1 MGCCFSL
8 GAACYLKEETEN
20 IATIISKAGDEVTEP
35 LGVDFPF
42 VMHNY
47 RGLFTIFF
55 FLMNHIFILLPVKG
69 VTSPFLVRIIIWSAP
84 LFPGMLELK
93 KKIQN

>member
-1 MGCCFSL
+1 MRNCCSCLHVGCCFSL

-35 LGVDFPF
+35 LRVDFPF

-55 FLMNHIFILLPVKG
+55 FF
-69 VTSPFLVRIIIWSAP
+69 
-84 LFPGMLELK
+84 
-93 KKIQN
+93 